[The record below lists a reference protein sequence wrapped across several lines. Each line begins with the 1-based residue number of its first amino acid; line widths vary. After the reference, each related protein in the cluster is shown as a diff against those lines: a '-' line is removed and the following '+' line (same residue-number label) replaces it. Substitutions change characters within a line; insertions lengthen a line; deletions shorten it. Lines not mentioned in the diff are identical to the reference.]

1 MQLVPGTSLEN
12 VITALHPATTVKR
25 TAAKSSEN
33 TDATPHDSGWTGRQ
47 LLTYIDGETSLP
59 AALDPSA
66 LHDREALSRMDEV
79 EATAWMG
86 ACLAEALDF
95 AHHHGVLHRD
105 IKPANILVNSYGQPQ
120 LADFNIA
127 SPATGADEA
136 EEMFGGT
143 ISYMAPEHLDAFNP
157 HDATPPEAVTAQ
169 ADIYSL
175 GLVLGLLLD
184 GKLPVPAPCVQPVLA
199 AMLCATAEARRACCP
214 NCGEGTADAR
224 KTLVRTIC
232 RCVLPKLEDR
242 FASGAELADQLE
254 GCRQLRHAERRLPP
268 ANAAVQAFLRRPFL
282 WLALL
287 VLLPQMLASGVNITY
302 NLSQIVGELSPP
314 QQQTFHRVVVGYN
327 LLVYPALIAVL
338 VWVLR
343 RIYQGW
349 QAVCSS
355 GLADETLVDTT
366 RRKALRLPLWV
377 AGLAAMGWFPGGVLF
392 PLIIHSS
399 TEGISY
405 NVASH
410 FVGSFVISGLIGLAY
425 SLCGVQ
431 LVVLRVLYPGMWINV
446 RNFAETARQE
456 LAPMAG
462 RLGWIQALAVSIP
475 LLAVMLLLL
484 LGGDTN
490 HPGFRW
496 LAAGLVLL
504 GMLGLYVTNNILRAL
519 SKVVAA
525 MTES

>member
-1 MQLVPGTSLEN
+1 
-12 VITALHPATTVKR
+12 
-25 TAAKSSEN
+25 
-33 TDATPHDSGWTGRQ
+33 
-47 LLTYIDGETSLP
+47 
-59 AALDPSA
+59 
-66 LHDREALSRMDEV
+66 
-79 EATAWMG
+79 
-86 ACLAEALDF
+86 
-95 AHHHGVLHRD
+95 
-105 IKPANILVNSYGQPQ
+105 
-120 LADFNIA
+120 
-127 SPATGADEA
+127 
-136 EEMFGGT
+136 
-143 ISYMAPEHLDAFNP
+143 
-157 HDATPPEAVTAQ
+157 
-169 ADIYSL
+169 
-175 GLVLGLLLD
+175 
-184 GKLPVPAPCVQPVLA
+184 
-199 AMLCATAEARRACCP
+199 
-214 NCGEGTADAR
+214 
-224 KTLVRTIC
+224 
-232 RCVLPKLEDR
+232 
-242 FASGAELADQLE
+242 
-254 GCRQLRHAERRLPP
+254 
-268 ANAAVQAFLRRPFL
+268 VQAFLRRPFL

-314 QQQTFHRVVVGYN
+314 QQQTFHRIVVGYN